1 MTSRREQQAEM
12 LANRVR
18 KTAKH
23 RRKWARRNDIH
34 CYRVYDKDIPELP
47 FVIDR
52 YEDSAYVAV
61 YASEDKTATFGSMD
75 IFCLAIASALN
86 IEVEHVYLKTRQRQR
101 GKSQYEA
108 LGHEK
113 RTIEVRENGLKFI
126 VNLNDYLDTGLFLD
140 HRNARAAVRE
150 MADGCRFL
158 NLFAYTGSFT
168 VYAAAGGAQQTTTVD
183 LSRTYLEWGEANMA
197 VNKLSGP
204 QHEFIQAD
212 VVAWLTEAREAGKE
226 FDLIVLDPPTFSNSK
241 RAKTVLDI
249 TRDHGQLIRD
259 TLAILAPGGT
269 LLFSTNSRRFRLDE
283 GLADI
288 AIVTETTER
297 TVPEDFGKRAHR
309 SWRLEH
315 R

>member
-75 IFCLAIASALN
+75 IFCFAIASALN

-113 RTIEVRENGLKFI
+113 RTIEVR
-126 VNLNDYLDTGLFLD
+126 
-140 HRNARAAVRE
+140 
-150 MADGCRFL
+150 
-158 NLFAYTGSFT
+158 
-168 VYAAAGGAQQTTTVD
+168 
-183 LSRTYLEWGEANMA
+183 
-197 VNKLSGP
+197 
-204 QHEFIQAD
+204 
-212 VVAWLTEAREAGKE
+212 
-226 FDLIVLDPPTFSNSK
+226 
-241 RAKTVLDI
+241 
-249 TRDHGQLIRD
+249 
-259 TLAILAPGGT
+259 
-269 LLFSTNSRRFRLDE
+269 
-283 GLADI
+283 
-288 AIVTETTER
+288 
-297 TVPEDFGKRAHR
+297 
-309 SWRLEH
+309 
-315 R
+315 